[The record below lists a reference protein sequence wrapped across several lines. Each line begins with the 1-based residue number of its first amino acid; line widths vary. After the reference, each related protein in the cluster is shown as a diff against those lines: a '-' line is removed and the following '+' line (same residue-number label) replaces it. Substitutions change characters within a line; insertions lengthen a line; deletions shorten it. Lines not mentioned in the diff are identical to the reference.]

1 MDEFECLLSENKS
14 AVEHFVLFR
23 ISNRQDAEDI
33 FQETCYTAWRHF
45 GDLKDRS
52 QFKAW
57 MISIARNKC
66 NDYYREKAKKLDIQ
80 PIDALIEKQI
90 SRSVFGITETD
101 VVSETL
107 GKLGG
112 REKQIL
118 YLYYFKQM
126 PQSKI
131 ADKLGIPLG
140 TVKSRLHTAKRKF
153 RELHPYHTEMKGTDT
168 MAKLPETMPEYKIER
183 VDKEPFEV
191 VWEELMGWMIV
202 PKTGEK
208 LTWGDY
214 DMPSGKLMEWC
225 EMEAGG
231 EAEVHGIRGIEI
243 FAKSHQPWEWN
254 ATDGSGDVERRFV
267 AQLTDSHC
275 RYLAESHVQNGVR
288 YYYTFLDGD
297 LFSDNWGFGE
307 NNCGN
312 ETHLTQK
319 GDILRNGNEV
329 TCADKPFLLDIV
341 GRYSVTVNGKTYD
354 TVCVMD
360 VGTYES
366 KITTEQYLDK
376 NGRTILWRRFNRDD
390 WAFGRYQKKWSEMRP
405 DNERLIINGETFVH
419 WYDGISDYIL

>member
-1 MDEFECLLSENKS
+1 M
-14 AVEHFVLFR
+14 
-23 ISNRQDAEDI
+23 
-33 FQETCYTAWRHF
+33 
-45 GDLKDRS
+45 
-52 QFKAW
+52 
-57 MISIARNKC
+57 
-66 NDYYREKAKKLDIQ
+66 
-80 PIDALIEKQI
+80 
-90 SRSVFGITETD
+90 
-101 VVSETL
+101 
-107 GKLGG
+107 
-112 REKQIL
+112 
-118 YLYYFKQM
+118 YYFKQM

-183 VDKEPFEV
+183 ADKEPFEV

-419 WYDGISDYIL
+419 WYDCISDYIL